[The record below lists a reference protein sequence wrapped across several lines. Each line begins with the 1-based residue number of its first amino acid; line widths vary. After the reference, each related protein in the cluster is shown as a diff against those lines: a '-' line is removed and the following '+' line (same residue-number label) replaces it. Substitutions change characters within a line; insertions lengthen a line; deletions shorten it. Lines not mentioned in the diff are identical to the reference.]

1 MEQQL
6 ICSNHGDE
14 VGDVVSGENNDN
26 NAGESLE
33 QPLICSNHHDDVSDD
48 NNDKDDNNGAS
59 DENNKQSIMSTIKK
73 WNKSLE
79 NNDHFIFAIRICLCA
94 FVASLF
100 TLLSAPPGSDSGYT
114 YPHGVWVYITG
125 MVVLFFPTLDMASSM
140 KKSFHRLCGTVVG
153 AAIGLAVGF
162 LSSLIGYGS
171 RGQAA
176 FIGIMIVLQS
186 FAIPYYFHHKKYTP
200 YGLVLGL
207 ITTGMTSLAFYTFEP
222 KPWSIALWRSV
233 NIMIGCLIA
242 GIFPF
247 FIFPRSIET
256 VLDTSI
262 NKTMT
267 HMSKSIQLL
276 LEMVES
282 KQDGSKLSPVW
293 QMTMNGVDDEVHEA
307 YAMAHRTVTSARSM
321 LPLAKYDP
329 FLRLKYR
336 STEQILHHQKVT
348 QTQLLRLGRLS
359 YSIVMLDSL
368 IRHGI
373 QNIDNFTINTIEGE
387 DDEESQ
393 RKQMAVLLSN
403 ISQRLQTILDKDE
416 SVEKRN
422 EAANLLLSE
431 DVLVIQKTRSCIVI
445 STTSNFAKDIDLEAL
460 SNLHEFY
467 SKEDL
472 ANQFLY
478 CVENIILRAVRLHL
492 TLTRDIVV
500 AEDSFD
506 ECEEQNVTPEQMI
519 NEE

>member
-1 MEQQL
+1 M
-6 ICSNHGDE
+6 S
-14 VGDVVSGENNDN
+14 DN
-26 NAGESLE
+26 NRADKSLE
-33 QPLICSNHHDDVSDD
+33 QPLISSNHDDDD
-48 NNDKDDNNGAS
+48 DGVS
-59 DENNKQSIMSTIKK
+59 DENNVEDNSNDTSDKDSPSIISTIKK
-73 WNKSLE
+73 LNNKLE
-79 NNDHFIFAIRICLCA
+79 KNDHFIFAIRICLCA

-100 TLLSAPPGSDSGYT
+100 TLLSAPQGSDSGWT
-114 YPHGVWVYITG
+114 YPHSVWVYITG

-140 KKSFHRLCGTVVG
+140 KKSFHRLFGTVIG

-176 FIGIMIVLQS
+176 FIGIMIALQS
-186 FAIPYYFHHKKYTP
+186 FAIPYYCHQKKYTP
-200 YGLVLGL
+200 YGLVLGF
-207 ITTGMTSLAFYTFEP
+207 ITMGMASLAFYTLEP
-222 KPWSIALWRSV
+222 EPWSIAVWRSI

-247 FIFPRSIET
+247 VVYPRSIESI
-256 VLDTSI
+256 LDASI
-262 NKTMT
+262 NNTMN
-267 HMSKSIQLL
+267 HMSKAIQLL
-276 LEMVES
+276 LEMVVADEES
-282 KQDGSKLSPVW
+282 KQNESKLSPVW
-293 QMTMNGVDDEVHEA
+293 HMAMNGDDDEVHMA
-307 YAMAHRTVTSARSM
+307 YAMAHRTVQSARSM

-336 STEQILHHQKVT
+336 GTEQLLQYQKVT

-359 YSIVMLDSL
+359 YSIVMLDTL

-373 QNIDNFTINTIEGE
+373 QNIDGFIIDTKEGG

-393 RKQMAVLLSN
+393 KREMAVLLSN

-431 DVLVIQKTRSCIVI
+431 NVSVIQKTRSSIVI
-445 STTSNFAKDIDLEAL
+445 STTSNFANDIDLEAL

-500 AEDSFD
+500 TEDSFD

-519 NEE
+519 NE

>member
-1 MEQQL
+1 
-6 ICSNHGDE
+6 
-14 VGDVVSGENNDN
+14 
-26 NAGESLE
+26 
-33 QPLICSNHHDDVSDD
+33 
-48 NNDKDDNNGAS
+48 
-59 DENNKQSIMSTIKK
+59 
-73 WNKSLE
+73 
-79 NNDHFIFAIRICLCA
+79 
-94 FVASLF
+94 
-100 TLLSAPPGSDSGYT
+100 
-114 YPHGVWVYITG
+114 
-125 MVVLFFPTLDMASSM
+125 MASSM
-140 KKSFHRLCGTVVG
+140 KKSFHRLVGTIVG

-176 FIGIMIVLQS
+176 FIGIMIALQS
-186 FAIPYYFHHKKYTP
+186 FAIPFYCHQKKYTP
-200 YGLVLGL
+200 YGLVLGF
-207 ITTGMTSLAFYTFEP
+207 ITMGMASLAFYTLEP
-222 KPWSIALWRSV
+222 EPWSIAVWRSV

-247 FIFPRSIET
+247 FIYPRSIET

-262 NKTMT
+262 DKTMK
-267 HMSKSIQLL
+267 HMSKAIQLL
-276 LEMVES
+276 LEMVVMDES
-282 KQDGSKLSPVW
+282 RQDESKLSPVW
-293 QMTMNGVDDEVHEA
+293 HMTMNGDDDEVHMA
-307 YAMAHRTVTSARSM
+307 YAMAHRSM

-329 FLRLKYR
+329 FLRVKYR
-336 STEQILHHQKVT
+336 GTEQLLHYQKVT

-359 YSIVMLDSL
+359 YSIVMLDTL

-373 QNIDNFTINTIEGE
+373 QNIDGFTIDTKEGG

-393 RKQMAVLLSN
+393 KQQMTVLLSN

-431 DVLVIQKTRSCIVI
+431 NVSVIQKTRSSIVI

-500 AEDSFD
+500 TEDSFD
-506 ECEEQNVTPEQMI
+506 ECEEQHVTPEQMM
-519 NEE
+519 NVE